1 MNNYKQANEI
11 IESQQ
16 RNRKYKE
23 EPNGNLRTEEHNN

>member
-1 MNNYKQANEI
+1 MLGTNEI

-16 RNRKYKE
+16 RNRIYEE